1 MRPILLSFGGGINS
15 TALLLE
21 WVEQGKPLDLV
32 IFADTGSE
40 MPETYEF
47 IDKYVIPF
55 CKKHKI
61 HFETVYYTVSNKVAG
76 VKKGHWVEGERVSIY
91 DYYEYQKAVP
101 SMIKRSCTDKFKISP
116 IEKYIKQKWGDKNL
130 PLRLIGIDA
139 GESHRAKFIVDPK
152 TGKKINVVAV
162 SARSINKKR
171 KFKVN
176 KKIFYKNPLEI
187 FKKNNIDILFEAIGL
202 SDGISKKVVETALKS
217 KIHVI
222 TPNKALISKHGN
234 ELAKLAE
241 KNKVNLEFEASV
253 AGGIP
258 ILRSIKEGLATNKIS
273 KVYGILNGTS
283 NYILSEMENSNENFA
298 DVLKK
303 AQILGYAEPGNPKLD
318 LNGFDAFAKVRILSA
333 LAFNSK
339 ISKHKCLME
348 GIEKIE
354 LKDIKIANQLDLR
367 IKLLGISELKN
378 NHLFETVHPC
388 LVSKKSYIG
397 NVNGVMNAVILQ
409 GKPVG
414 ESVLQGEGA
423 GPGPTSSS
431 LLSDLLSILR
441 GNIKKP
447 FGVSV
452 SKLKSL
458 KPYNVNNYVNSLYLR
473 FEVKDKP
480 GVLSEITNRLAK
492 YKISVKRLIQTPDKK
507 NNKATIVIITHK
519 TTETNI
525 HNCLS
530 IFKKNKNILKTP
542 TLIRLLG

>member
-1 MRPILLSFGGGINS
+1 MNNIVN
-15 TALLLE
+15 
-21 WVEQGKPLDLV
+21 
-32 IFADTGSE
+32 
-40 MPETYEF
+40 
-47 IDKYVIPF
+47 
-55 CKKHKI
+55 
-61 HFETVYYTVSNKVAG
+61 VAIVG
-76 VKKGHWVEGERVSIY
+76 LGQVGNYLFNELIVKKK
-91 DYYEYQKAVP
+91 D
-101 SMIKRSCTDKFKISP
+101 
-116 IEKYIKQKWGDKNL
+116 IEL
-130 PLRLIGIDA
+130 
-139 GESHRAKFIVDPK
+139 K
-152 TGKKINVVAV
+152 TGKRVNVVAI
-162 SARSINKKR
+162 SAKNINKKR
-171 KFKVN
+171 KYKIN
-176 KKIFYKNPLEI
+176 RKIFYKNPFEI
-187 FKKNNIDILFEAIGL
+187 FKKEKVDILFEVIGQ
-202 SDGISKKVVETALKS
+202 SDGVSKKLVETALKN

-234 ELAKLAE
+234 NLAKLAE
-241 KNKVNLEFEASV
+241 KNNVNLEFEASV

-258 ILRSIKEGLATNKIS
+258 ILRSIKEGLATNKLS

-283 NYILSEMENSNENFA
+283 NYILSEMENSEQNFV

-303 AQILGYAEPGNPKLD
+303 AQLLGYAEPGNPKLD

-339 ISKHKCLME
+339 ISNKKCLME
-348 GIEKIE
+348 GIEKID

-378 NHLFETVHPC
+378 NQLFETVHPC

-397 NVNGVMNAVILQ
+397 NVNGVMNAVILN

-452 SKLKSL
+452 NKLKTL
-458 KPYNVNNYVNSLYLR
+458 KTYNVNNYVNSLYLR

-480 GVLSEITNRLAK
+480 GVLSQITNRLAK

-507 NNKATIVIITHK
+507 NNKATIVIVTHK
-519 TTETNI
+519 TTELNC
-525 HNCLS
+525 NSCLS
-530 IFKKNKNILKTP
+530 IFKKNKNILKSP
-542 TLIRLLG
+542 TLIRLLD